1 MSWEVSSMLSKRSFF
16 NRTLFRKNLTRFW
29 PLWGGAALAGA
40 MVPLYL
46 LLALLGMP
54 DANVS
59 VRDFGYAL
67 YATDVYAVPAVT
79 AGYAILCAMAVWG
92 YLYNSRSVGL
102 MHTLPVDRTGLFV
115 TNTLSGLAMMLI
127 PYAVVGAFS
136 CLIALFWG
144 FFDLAAVMNTVL
156 AVAFMTLLFF
166 GLATFCAMLTGH
178 ALVLPVFYLLA
189 NFLAHLMEMLVTG
202 LAEDFLLGVWMT
214 QDMGMLGF
222 LSPVMQIYRSVRPV
236 AERLPDGTLTGW
248 RLQGLWVLGLY
259 ALAGLALLAL
269 AWYLYRRRHSES
281 AGDVVAFRWL
291 RPVFRYGTALL
302 SGLTLGR
309 LLYEL
314 LRMALFHYR
323 DYALVIPVWVCMA
336 LAGVLGYYVASMLLE
351 KSLRVFRGSLPGVAA
366 VCVGAALVCGTVS
379 MDVFG
384 AERWVPDPSEVEMV
398 YLGDYEVQFS
408 ADQTE
413 PEKLQQ
419 IIDIHRAIVEDRN
432 YIRDGRHDTYQSGKC
447 VSRWINLHY
456 TLRNGRTVS
465 RGYNLWVTA
474 DRAADPSTYDGMLL
488 TLYTQD
494 STAQDRV
501 KIPDNGELRSVYIYN
516 YNDNGEM
523 ASRPEVEN
531 LAVYD
536 ALLQDAAEGNVPGY
550 DLLRESAGSYS
561 QLGMELEYRSW
572 KRDGYVH
579 TYKQIEVYPTMT
591 HTLEKLIE
599 LGYVTEAE
607 ISQWNQEMALED
619 SGPIPADT
627 VVRSGAVQ

>member
-1 MSWEVSSMLSKRSFF
+1 M
-16 NRTLFRKNLTRFW
+16 
-29 PLWGGAALAGA
+29 
-40 MVPLYL
+40 
-46 LLALLGMP
+46 
-54 DANVS
+54 
-59 VRDFGYAL
+59 
-67 YATDVYAVPAVT
+67 
-79 AGYAILCAMAVWG
+79 
-92 YLYNSRSVGL
+92 
-102 MHTLPVDRTGLFV
+102 
-115 TNTLSGLAMMLI
+115 
-127 PYAVVGAFS
+127 
-136 CLIALFWG
+136 
-144 FFDLAAVMNTVL
+144 
-156 AVAFMTLLFF
+156 
-166 GLATFCAMLTGH
+166 
-178 ALVLPVFYLLA
+178 
-189 NFLAHLMEMLVTG
+189 
-202 LAEDFLLGVWMT
+202 
-214 QDMGMLGF
+214 
-222 LSPVMQIYRSVRPV
+222 
-236 AERLPDGTLTGW
+236 
-248 RLQGLWVLGLY
+248 
-259 ALAGLALLAL
+259 
-269 AWYLYRRRHSES
+269 
-281 AGDVVAFRWL
+281 VAFRWL

-447 VSRWINLHY
+447 VSRWINLNY

-465 RGYNLWVTA
+465 RGYDLWVTA

-516 YNDNGEM
+516 YNYNGEVT
-523 ASRPEVEN
+523 SRPEVEN

-550 DLLRESAGSYS
+550 DLLRESSEGYS

-572 KRDGYVH
+572 KRDGYIH
-579 TYKQIEVYPTMT
+579 TYKRIEVYPTMT
-591 HTLEKLIE
+591 HTLEKLME

-607 ISQWNQEMALED
+607 ISQWNQEMGLED
-619 SGPIPADT
+619 DGPIPADM
-627 VVRSGAVQ
+627 VVQPGK

>member
-178 ALVLPVFYLLA
+178 VFMLPVLYLLM
-189 NFLAHLMEMLVTG
+189 NFLAPLLEVLAASLSEMFLVG
-202 LAEDFLLGVWMT
+202 VGFNDFALTEL
-214 QDMGMLGF
+214 
-222 LSPVMQIYRSVRPV
+222 LSPILAIYHRFSYGVEPV
-236 AERLPDGTLTGW
+236 ENGEGAPYLI
-248 RLQGLWVLGLY
+248 GLWVVALY
-259 ALAGLALLAL
+259 ALVGLVLLAL
-269 AWYLYRRRHSES
+269 AWLLCRRRHSER

-465 RGYNLWVTA
+465 RGYDLWVTA

-501 KIPDNGELRSVYIYN
+501 KIPDNGELRNVYIYTS
-516 YNDNGEM
+516 NDNGEVT
-523 ASRPEVEN
+523 SRPEVEN

-550 DLLRESAGSYS
+550 DLLRESSGSYS

-619 SGPIPADT
+619 GGPIPADT